1 MITRTPTKK
10 KKKKKKKKSKKKKNG
25 GVKEN
30 RTQAVSTQVSLA
42 LSNLYP
48 LS

>member
-10 KKKKKKKKSKKKKNG
+10 KKSKKKKVSG
-25 GVKEN
+25 AKEN

-42 LSNLYP
+42 LSDLYP
-48 LS
+48 LSQLS